1 MSGWPTE
8 DIDRIAASDDLHV
21 APFRPDGSTT
31 GTPTWIWSVV
41 VDGRLFVRAW
51 NGTCSRWYQAAM
63 AQRAGQITAVGIT
76 YDVEFQPAD
85 TTMGGRIDTAYR
97 TKYADSSYLPPMVSA
112 GPQAATIEITPRAG
126 SAS

>member
-1 MSGWPTE
+1 MSAWSAE
-8 DIDRIAASDDLHV
+8 DIDRIAAGDDLYI
-21 APFRPDGSTT
+21 APFRPDGTTT

-51 NGTCSRWYQAAM
+51 NGARSRWYQAAM
-63 AQRAGQITAVGIT
+63 AQHAGQITAAATT

-97 TKYADSSYLPPMVSA
+97 TKYAGSSYLLPMVSA
-112 GPQAATIEITPRAG
+112 GPQAATVEITPRTG